1 MVYFT
6 DIAFFKHTHMVSF
19 TDIASFADIIY
30 AVLLNIIYLKALF
43 NKLFMHF
50 LSDKNKLQLQFT
62 FTVYSYIVTL
72 SQTLLQT
79 FFKCM
84 IFFYKHSIFCK

>member
-19 TDIASFADIIY
+19 TDIIY

-62 FTVYSYIVTL
+62 FTVYSYIVN
-72 SQTLLQT
+72 SYS
-79 FFKCM
+79 FADAFAN
-84 IFFYKHSIFCK
+84 IF